1 MKAGNGFFCDGGYMK
16 LLQEDSGKD
25 LAKFDNDA
33 RYTIMFGPDRC
44 GATDKVHPYNNY
56 TFKFGFQ
63 SVSVARFILFCST
76 RIRSVT
82 NGKRRYVLNLSF

>member
-44 GATDKVHPYNNY
+44 GATDKVRTQNHC
-56 TFKFGFQ
+56 Q
-63 SVSVARFILFCST
+63 I
-76 RIRSVT
+76 
-82 NGKRRYVLNLSF
+82 

>member
-1 MKAGNGFFCDGGYMK
+1 MKASNGFFCDGGYIK

-44 GATDKVHPYNNY
+44 GSTDKVP
-56 TFKFGFQ
+56 K
-63 SVSVARFILFCST
+63 
-76 RIRSVT
+76 
-82 NGKRRYVLNLSF
+82 LS

>member
-1 MKAGNGFFCDGGYMK
+1 MSSNNIIVLQMKAGNGFFCDGGYMK

-44 GATDKVHPYNNY
+44 GSTDKVCRN
-56 TFKFGFQ
+56 TACDCAGEF
-63 SVSVARFILFCST
+63 
-76 RIRSVT
+76 
-82 NGKRRYVLNLSF
+82 